1 MYLDILFYS
10 VLTKNGNQSG
20 ILIKNVNGGNKMAS
34 EMIEKIYD
42 AEKRASLSVN
52 DATDNARAIVEKAKL
67 DAQNVKNE
75 LVKKAKL
82 DADALVVDAREK
94 AEQRIKNENSVAL
107 SEASVLCEN
116 VKVRE
121 SMAIEE
127 IVKIIIPRQ

>member
-1 MYLDILFYS
+1 
-10 VLTKNGNQSG
+10 
-20 ILIKNVNGGNKMAS
+20 MAS

-42 AEKRASLSVN
+42 AEKRASLSIN

-75 LVKKAKL
+75 LVQKAKL
-82 DADALVVDAREK
+82 DADALIVEAREK
-94 AEQRIKNENSVAL
+94 AEQRIKNESSVAL
-107 SEASVLCEN
+107 SEASVICEN